1 MNLVIVESP
10 AKAKTINKYL
20 GDNYTVLASYGH
32 IRDLPSK
39 NGSVDPENKFQ
50 MEWEID
56 SFSKKYLKE
65 ITDVAKDSDKII
77 LATDPDREGEAIAWH
92 VKEFLDEKKILKDK
106 KIERVVFNE
115 ITKKAVINGI
125 ENPRS
130 LEGQLVDAYMARR
143 ALDYLVGFNISP
155 ILWTKLPGSKSAGR
169 VQSVALRLLT
179 EREHEIE
186 VFNPE
191 EFWTINVNF
200 ITSSKNILTSS
211 ISELNGEKI
220 EKFSFRNKEDV
231 NNAISKIKEKK
242 YSIKDITSKIYTRNP
257 SGPFTTST
265 LQQSASSKLGFGA
278 SRTMQ
283 IAQRLYQGIEIDGD
297 TKGLITYMRTDGTN
311 ISKEAIPLFRKYIEE
326 NYGDDY
332 LPEQANNYS
341 GKKAKNAQEAHE
353 AIRPTEIKNS
363 PESIKKYL
371 STDQYKLYDLI
382 WSRALSSQ
390 MQPAKFDRKTI
401 LITSEDG
408 KNILKSSGSTVKFD
422 GFLKLQKIDEND
434 DEKILPEVSKGPIEI
449 KEFNDEQ
456 HFTQPPPRF
465 SEASLVKKLEELG
478 IGRPSTYASIIS
490 VISNRGY
497 ADIVNKRFFPTDR
510 GKLLSAFL
518 EKLFSR
524 YVDYDF
530 TAKLED
536 QLDDITSGKENWI
549 KVLDQFWIDFN
560 KNVLNVKEKRTRE
573 VLDLLNDSLGKLI
586 FDTDENGKI
595 DRKCKLCQTGE
606 LSLKNSFRGGAFIG
620 CSGYPECKFTRPLS
634 KIKASQQVNLAE
646 PKLIGKNDIGKDIY
660 LKNGRFGPYL
670 QYELS
675 DEEIENIKK
684 PKTKTKKKK
693 KEESNFKNVSIP
705 KGLDIENVD
714 LDKAKYLCSLPKII
728 GKHPDLDKDITINV
742 GRFGPYLKC
751 DNKSARLESIDELF
765 NIGLNRAITLISEA
779 KPGRISSS
787 IIKDLGEHPEDKK
800 PVRIMKGQYGP
811 YIKYK
816 SLNATIP
823 EEKDPAELT
832 MEEALILIE
841 KRKEYDRSKK
851 RKKKMKLL
859 IFIIL
864 ILNLC
869 LSTSF
874 SAEKK
879 DCSKFKKFSK
889 NHIACKASN
898 LKAGTKN
905 TAGKIKNKTGNILK
919 VTTGIFKKN

>member
-20 GDNYTVLASYGH
+20 GKDYTVLASYGH

-39 NGSVDPENKFQ
+39 NGSVDPENKFK
-50 MEWEID
+50 MIWEVD

-191 EFWTINVNF
+191 EFWTLNVNF

-211 ISELNGEKI
+211 TSELNGEKI
-220 EKFSFRNKEDV
+220 EKFSFKNKEDI
-231 NNAISKIKEKK
+231 NNAISKIKEKN

-326 NYGDDY
+326 NYGNDY

-684 PKTKTKKKK
+684 PRTKTKKKK

-851 RKKKMKLL
+851 K
-859 IFIIL
+859 
-864 ILNLC
+864 
-869 LSTSF
+869 
-874 SAEKK
+874 
-879 DCSKFKKFSK
+879 
-889 NHIACKASN
+889 
-898 LKAGTKN
+898 
-905 TAGKIKNKTGNILK
+905 KNK
-919 VTTGIFKKN
+919 